1 MVYGKSS
8 SANSSTLA
16 RELINTFSYDKSIRP
31 LYKDYAGETVLLE
44 AIQQDLLAERP
55 VLVRGRTTDN
65 TGHAFVCDGMDA
77 DGLMHINWGWGG
89 KSDGYFR
96 LSALAPS
103 SQGTGG
109 SSTNKAYTEQ
119 VQIYT
124 GIRPNQGGSY
134 IPHLI
139 CQNVRFLKS
148 GYARTDTVK
157 FVVDTLRNRGFDTW
171 NGNLR
176 LYIYQNGELYKTR
189 TISTDL
195 HLKLSIRGV
204 LVNQYSPGNS
214 EVLSELRGRYH
225 MFPNIRGGK
234 CTQRWLD
241 KVIHERRSIFEIAP
255 NSGYARDLTKYIRKL
270 EEVIVADM
278 KGEEGSVLW

>member
-1 MVYGKSS
+1 MRVIGIINWKGGVGKTTVSINT
-8 SANSSTLA
+8 AHYFGGA
-16 RELINTFSYDKSIRP
+16 RENLRVLVIDGDKQANATYWFGADPSNGSFSDILMHGATGKQVIQKTRYPNIDIIPSSDELMVANYSVTKSTDSTQHDILRRALHDVWNDYDICIVDNPPDSN
-31 LYKDYAGETVLLE
+31 V
-44 AIQQDLLAERP
+44 P
-55 VLVRGRTTDN
+55 VLNCMVIMDDIVAVTLPNEFSLMGVNKLQTEIDN
-65 TGHAFVCDGMDA
+65 Y
-77 DGLMHINWGWGG
+77 N
-89 KSDGYFR
+89 
-96 LSALAPS
+96 
-103 SQGTGG
+103 
-109 SSTNKAYTEQ
+109 
-119 VQIYT
+119 
-124 GIRPNQGGSY
+124 
-134 IPHLI
+134 
-139 CQNVRFLKS
+139 
-148 GYARTDTVK
+148 
-157 FVVDTLRNRGFDTW
+157 
-171 NGNLR
+171 
-176 LYIYQNGELYKTR
+176 
-189 TISTDL
+189 TDL